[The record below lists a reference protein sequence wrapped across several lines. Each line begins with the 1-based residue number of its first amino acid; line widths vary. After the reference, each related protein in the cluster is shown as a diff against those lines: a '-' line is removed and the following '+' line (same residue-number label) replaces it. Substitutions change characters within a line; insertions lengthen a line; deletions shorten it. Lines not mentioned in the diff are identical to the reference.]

1 MSKEKLTKIAI
12 IPNIENKTLQESR
25 ESFLKY
31 IPGKTAVFLKNKEL
45 LTGRLDV
52 FYTKAEEAFNNLYK
66 EIKHAK
72 QIDVYCNGDYR
83 TKQMRDTTLVSF
95 GNEKNLDKVDSYN
108 NKAIQD
114 EKREK
119 TLKHN
124 TTNVKK

>member
-1 MSKEKLTKIAI
+1 MTLATQLSKEKLTKIAI

-52 FYTKAEEAFNNLYK
+52 FYTKAEEAFNNLSK

-72 QIDVYCNGDYR
+72 PIDLFCNGAFI
-83 TKQMRDTTLVSF
+83 TKQLRDFSLVNF
-95 GNEKNLDKVDSYN
+95 GNE
-108 NKAIQD
+108 NKPRQI
-114 EKREK
+114 RP
-119 TLKHN
+119 
-124 TTNVKK
+124 